1 MVIRFQS
8 GWGRLTMIPGSGRN
22 FTPLPNA
29 VRRGIRLQ
37 TICRSMQNGEPSID
51 YGGSEEP
58 TENDEA
64 RNRVCSCRGGE
75 YLRRYRRNGNR
86 WFCGMPSGNNL
97 SVGLKPIAGLVSQ
110 DEIIPIT
117 HSQDTTGSMCRRV
130 TDVGIM
136 LG

>member
-1 MVIRFQS
+1 MPCAVGYDHRRS
-8 GWGRLTMIPGSGRN
+8 AAVCRTANLASTMEEVKSQPKMTKLETGS
-22 FTPLPNA
+22 A
-29 VRRGIRLQ
+29 VAAAAN
-37 TICRSMQNGEPSID
+37 ICAATVGTETD
-51 YGGSEEP
+51 GSV
-58 TENDEA
+58 
-64 RNRVCSCRGGE
+64 VC
-75 YLRRYRRNGNR
+75 
-86 WFCGMPSGNNL
+86 PSGNNL